1 MPKKEKKKE
10 KRDIKKEIVALKQ
23 QLNITD
29 LMIGRL
35 EVQAV
40 GLGRSLKSE
49 AKESAPQNI
58 V

>member
-1 MPKKEKKKE
+1 MAKKEKKNE

-23 QLNITD
+23 ELNITD

-49 AKESAPQNI
+49 TKESASQNI